1 MSQQARR
8 RRRSPAAPGQRRE
21 QTKDVSGRR
30 DPNRGPED
38 QRRGGSAAVEMDR
51 LSGSSIVRALRRQPV
66 WIVLAVS
73 SGACAAFNGV
83 FAKLTTT
90 SLTSNLSSSIATFLS
105 LSADNTLI
113 DLAVRA
119 TFFVLNLVFN
129 ALMWAL
135 FTSALTRAES
145 TTRVSIVNVSANF
158 VITAVLGAL
167 IFGEKLKGMWWVGAG
182 MLAVGNVVIGR
193 REEGG
198 KPGGNIGLD
207 ETRGEAEQAE
217 RMIMGGEREQEQERG
232 GDHRAAAEGD
242 LVELDDNLEGPTT
255 RGGETQSRL
264 RKGEEA
270 DDPI

>member
-8 RRRSPAAPGQRRE
+8 RPVPGKRE
-21 QTKDVSGRR
+21 QIKGGIGNSSGARN
-30 DPNRGPED
+30 PSGQD
-38 QRRGGSAAVEMDR
+38 QREGEREAAGAAVEMDQ
-51 LSGSSIVRALRRQPV
+51 SPIIRALRQQPV

-105 LSADNTLI
+105 LSPSNRFI
-113 DLAVRA
+113 DLAVRG
-119 TFFVLNLVFN
+119 TFFLLNLLFN

-167 IFGEKLKGMWWVGAG
+167 IFGEKLGGMWWVGAG

-207 ETRGEAEQAE
+207 ETREEAE
-217 RMIMGGEREQEQERG
+217 RLMGREQERG
-232 GDHRAAAEGD
+232 GPAQGD
-242 LVELDDNLEGPTT
+242 LVELDDSL
-255 RGGETQSRL
+255 GEAQGRL
-264 RKGEEA
+264 RKGEEV